1 MVIAYIIS
9 ITGGPT
15 LFPGGLLAWLFVG
28 LIAGFLASAAIRGRG
43 YGCIG
48 NIIVGLVG
56 AVIGGYLASLLDI
69 QDGRTGNLPQNTLH
83 TFFFFTHFP
92 PVFPEL
98 ICFPLVI
105 DGLLPYTIDIDFM
118 II

>member
-1 MVIAYIIS
+1 MAIVAMQGVTFAID
-9 ITGGPT
+9 G
-15 LFPGGLLAWLFVG
+15 LFGWLIVG

-69 QDGRTGNLPQNTLH
+69 QGTFHFWGSVIIAFIGACILVAVLQLLSGGRRRSP
-83 TFFFFTHFP
+83 
-92 PVFPEL
+92 
-98 ICFPLVI
+98 
-105 DGLLPYTIDIDFM
+105 
-118 II
+118 